1 MVIINILKWFYSIIA
16 NTNFTIN
23 YPDDEFFSLFENIM
37 AFVGLVIPLKTVLA
51 IFGVLFLLHGIRV
64 FISTLKT
71 IMSIAPLI

>member
-1 MVIINILKWFYSIIA
+1 MVVINILKWFYSIIA
-16 NTNFTIN
+16 NTNFIIN

-64 FISTLKT
+64 LISTLKT